1 MFFKSLLPKNR
12 TSFRIDSSDPKRCK
26 NLRQSRDAILKLTNV
41 NIGPLAAW
49 LFHELRAR
57 IMSFFFRN
65 IFTRFS
71 SLLLLVALAGCGR
84 FAPKPPQEY
93 VYVSAKGTFL
103 RDRLAA
109 VSNRIAEVSNG
120 QRLLVME
127 RARRF
132 VKVKTEKGE
141 IGWIDEHAVIDQQI
155 YDKFSTLAAQQAQK
169 PVIATAALRDDSY
182 LHDAPGRQTD
192 HYYLLAENSKL
203 QLLARASVAKPTP
216 PQAVPVPAPT
226 PPANSAAKPAK
237 APVPATVPAPAPAPV
252 LQDWWLVRDSQGH
265 AGWVWSRM
273 MDIDIPAEIA
283 GLAEGQ
289 RYVGAYVL
297 RNVDDPGSSFP
308 NGKAPEYVAL
318 MNSWKEGLPYDF
330 DQVRVFTWNNRKHRY
345 ETAYRQRNLEG
356 YLPVTVG
363 NQVFDR
369 QSEPVFSIQVATSED
384 VAIDPL
390 TGARRPAQTETET
403 FRMEGVI
410 VKRVLPP
417 AAEAPKPVSPNP
429 EKKKKNKAEG
439 KHKKKQ
445 KSG

>member
-1 MFFKSLLPKNR
+1 MPSSSRYILPR
-12 TSFRIDSSDPKRCK
+12 
-26 NLRQSRDAILKLTNV
+26 LT
-41 NIGPLAAW
+41 W
-49 LFHELRAR
+49 
-57 IMSFFFRN
+57 
-65 IFTRFS
+65 
-71 SLLLLVALAGCGR
+71 LLLLATLAGCGR
-84 FAPKPPQEY
+84 FAPKPPTEY

-109 VSNRIAEVSNG
+109 VSNRIAEVKNG
-120 QRLLVME
+120 QRLVVIE

-155 YDKFSTLAAQQAQK
+155 YDKFSALAAQHAHD
-169 PVIATAALRDDSY
+169 PVIVGATLRDDSY

-192 HYYLLAENSKL
+192 RYLLLPENDKL
-203 QLLARASVAKPTP
+203 QLLVRASVAKPGP
-216 PQAVPVPAPT
+216 PQAVPAASPAKKSA
-226 PPANSAAKPAK
+226 ANSATKSKDAPAAKPA
-237 APVPATVPAPAPAPV
+237 APTPNPAVAPAPPPPV
-252 LQDWWLVRDSQGH
+252 LQDWWLVRDSQGR

-273 MDIDIPAEIA
+273 LDIDIPAEIA
-283 GLAEGQ
+283 GLAEAQ

-297 RNVDDPGSSFP
+297 RTVDDPESNFP
-308 NGKAPEYVAL
+308 NKKAPEYVVL

-330 DQVRVFTWNNRKHRY
+330 DQVRVFTWNTRRHRY
-345 ETAYRQRNLEG
+345 ETAFRQRDLEG

-369 QSEPVFSIQVATSED
+369 QSQPVFSFKVATGED
-384 VAIDPL
+384 VAIDPQ
-390 TGARRPAQTETET
+390 TGARRAAQTEVET
-403 FRMEGVI
+403 YRMEGVI

-417 AAEAPKPVSPNP
+417 SAEAPKPISPNP
-429 EKKKKNKAEG
+429 AEKKKHKAEA